1 MNCTANGCSGECLQG
16 RLCETSFMAT
26 RRVMGLTDEQKQ
38 LFESR
43 QGGALIQD
51 GHEIADD
58 FLYAEKTAGTAF
70 EMLVGLILCVV
81 LVPLLLWLSL
91 TV

>member
-1 MNCTANGCSGECLQG
+1 MNCSQWTQCNGTCHQG
-16 RLCETSFMAT
+16 RTCEASFRAT
-26 RRVMGLTDEQKQ
+26 RAALGLNTPD
-38 LFESR
+38 R
-43 QGGALIQD
+43 GAIIQD

>member
-1 MNCTANGCSGECLQG
+1 MCGQRLDCADQHCPG
-16 RLCETSFMAT
+16 RTNA
-26 RRVMGLTDEQKQ
+26 
-38 LFESR
+38 LFEQR
-43 QGGALIQD
+43 CGGAIIQD
-51 GHEIADD
+51 GHDIADE